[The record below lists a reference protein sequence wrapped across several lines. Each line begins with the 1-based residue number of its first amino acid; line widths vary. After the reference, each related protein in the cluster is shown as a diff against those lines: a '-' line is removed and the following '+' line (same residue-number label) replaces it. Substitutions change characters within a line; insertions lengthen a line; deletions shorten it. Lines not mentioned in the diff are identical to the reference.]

1 MISIII
7 IICSGIAIFG
17 ISIYYRRVLREIEEE
32 IEILEN
38 ELKRKNPSI
47 SVIPLTVDPEV
58 LEKLNKRL
66 NSLKS
71 LEQQISEQSDERT
84 GEKEPADGYNYPK
97 QIITDLKE

>member
-17 ISIYYRRVLREIEEE
+17 ISIYYRRVLREMEEE

-38 ELKRKNPSI
+38 ELKGKNASI
-47 SVIPLTVDPEV
+47 SVTPPTVDPKV
-58 LEKLNKRL
+58 LEKLNERL
-66 NSLKS
+66 GSLKS
-71 LEQQISEQSDERT
+71 LEQQISQQSDERMA
-84 GEKEPADGYNYPK
+84 EEEPVDGYNYPK